1 MNWYQ
6 RIGRKGR
13 NKDGGYNKNGGGY
26 SLPSQPYTDR
36 AQRRIHPYDFVVGLN
51 GARTTLS
58 KVLGRGVARKSH
70 LGLRQDGLVAPPATA
85 SPSPHRERK
94 WARGLCRQRLGI

>member
-1 MNWYQ
+1 MA
-6 RIGRKGR
+6 G
-13 NKDGGYNKNGGGY
+13 
-26 SLPSQPYTDR
+26 DR